1 MLRTVRLLYVIDS
14 VDKPGGAEHALAA
27 LAPHYVKR
35 GVQLDVAYLIER
47 PGFQDH
53 LRSCGAGVYA
63 VTGLSRQATIRA
75 LVQLIRERAPELVHT
90 TLFEADVTGR
100 VAAVRTRVP
109 VVSSLV
115 NVAYGPEHRGAPGL
129 RPAKV
134 RAAQLADLAT
144 ARFTRRFHAI
154 SEYVADIMGRRL
166 LISPG
171 RIDVVPRGRDR
182 ALLGH
187 PSPERRAAVRADFGL
202 PADVPVLLSAA
213 RHEYQKGL
221 DVVVD
226 ALGDVRRVV
235 PAAVLLIAGREGNLT
250 PRMRE
255 VMDWRGVTDAV
266 RLLGPR
272 ADVPDL
278 LAAADVFVAPSRWEG
293 LGSAVLEAM
302 AMRTPIVASDV
313 PAIRETVGSE
323 EQALLVPPGDAEA
336 LAAALVSTLGDA
348 SAAQRRAAA
357 AGRRF
362 EERYDI
368 EPVVD
373 GMLRFY
379 ERALGP
385 GRSRS

>member
-1 MLRTVRLLYVIDS
+1 VRLLYVIDS
-14 VDKPGGAEHALAA
+14 VDKPGGAEQALAA

-35 GVQLDVAYLIER
+35 GVQLDIAYLIER
-47 PGFQDH
+47 PGFQEH
-53 LRSCGAGVYA
+53 LESCGAGVFP
-63 VTGLSRQATIRA
+63 VTGLSRRATVGA
-75 LVQLIRERAPELVHT
+75 LVRLMRERSPDLVHT
-90 TLFEADVTGR
+90 TLFEADLTGR
-100 VAAVRTRVP
+100 LAATRARVP

-115 NVAYGPEHRGAPGL
+115 NVAYGHEHRGAPGL
-129 RPAKV
+129 RPVKV

-144 ARFTRRFHAI
+144 ARLTRRFHAI

-166 LISPG
+166 WIRSE

-187 PSPERRAAVRADFGL
+187 PSPERRVAVRAALGVA
-202 PADVPVLLSAA
+202 PDVPLLLSAA

-221 DVVVD
+221 DVVID
-226 ALGDVRRVV
+226 ALGDVRRRV
-235 PAAVLLIAGREGNLT
+235 PDAVLLIAGREGNLT

-255 VMDWRGVTDAV
+255 IMTERGVADAV

-272 ADVPDL
+272 SDVPDL
-278 LAAADVFVAPSRWEG
+278 LSAVDVFVAPSRWEG

-302 AMRTPIVASDV
+302 AMHTPIVASDV

-323 EQALLVPPGDAEA
+323 AYALLVPPGDSAA
-336 LAAALVSTLGDA
+336 LAAALVATFADA
-348 SAAQRRAAA
+348 GAAARRAVA

-368 EPVVD
+368 EPVVE
-373 GMLRFY
+373 GMLGFY
-379 ERALGP
+379 ARALG
-385 GRSRS
+385 